1 MFQSHEQSQ
10 VSGPLGEVDGQFPRA
25 QKRKIGGAQK
35 RAPQTLGSKGQLSM
49 FEFESVFLVWGGLGL
64 ST

>member
-10 VSGPLGEVDGQFPRA
+10 VSRPLGKVDGQFPRA
-25 QKRKIGGAQK
+25 QKRKIGGHK
-35 RAPQTLGSKGQLSM
+35 KEHPQTLGPKGKLSM